1 MQVNRDY
8 VPTLLDI
15 KLFLL
20 EMHNSQLVSGHFSS
34 DFSIFWIS
42 PVILTEKKER
52 ASKINL
58 WYCHSAIKGAPF
70 ISVHSIV

>member
-70 ISVHSIV
+70 ISVQ